1 MRLSQLQIALIV
13 AGILLVVGVLA
24 YNLWQERRARRRI
37 EGAFRPGADALMAR
51 GGARDDGRV
60 EPTLGAA
67 TVAPAA
73 LSPGSDAVPA
83 GPKYD
88 IPMDEVA
95 TLPPEDTATE
105 EDLDVPDDVAPPS
118 GPITRSAMADPAAQG
133 TQPQP
138 DPEIECVVTLQPV
151 RPVFAGKLAQGLHA
165 RLGKPLR
172 WFGRKDEGSAWQRLT
187 GDTPGEFGEVAACL
201 LLADRNG
208 AASRA
213 QLEAFHRV
221 IAELAPHLP
230 AAWSAAPIEEEAA
243 RAEELD
249 RLCAELD
256 MQIGLTIQKP
266 DGSTIPGTKL
276 RGVAEAAGFRLAP
289 NGRFECVQ
297 EETGAVLYTL
307 QSAKGDVFTVDS
319 LRIASVPG
327 VVLVLD
333 VPRVADPAK
342 AFDQLKLAAKRMA
355 VTLGG
360 ELVDDNQRPLTDN
373 ALAAIRAQ
381 VVAASELLAR
391 AQIEPGSPRAHKL
404 FAA

>member
-1 MRLSQLQIALIV
+1 MRLSTLQIGLIV
-13 AGILLVVGVLA
+13 AGVLLVIGVLV
-24 YNLWQERRARRRI
+24 YNAWQERRARRRI
-37 EGAFRPGADALMAR
+37 ESAFRPGADALMAR
-51 GGARDDGRV
+51 GGTRDDARV
-60 EPTLGAA
+60 EPTLGGAA
-67 TVAPAA
+67 SGVRTSAAAAP
-73 LSPGSDAVPA
+73 PA
-83 GPKYD
+83 DGAPFE

-95 TLPPEDTATE
+95 TLPED
-105 EDLDVPDDVAPPS
+105 EDDFPVDAPPS
-118 GPITRSAMADPAAQG
+118 GPITRSAMADPQPAAG

-151 RPVFAGKLAQGLHA
+151 RPVYAGALAAGLHA

-172 WFGRKDEGSAWQRLT
+172 WFGRRDETAPWQRLT

-208 AASRA
+208 AASLA
-213 QLEAFHRV
+213 QIETFHRV
-221 IAELAPHLP
+221 IGELAPSLP
-230 AAWSAAPIEEEAA
+230 AAWSAAPPDEEAA

-256 MQIGLTIQKP
+256 MQIGLTIQRT
-266 DGSTIPGTKL
+266 DGATIPGTKL

-289 NGRFECVQ
+289 SGRFECVQ

-307 QSAKGDVFTVDS
+307 QSLKGDVFTVDS
-319 LRIASVPG
+319 LRIASVSG

-333 VPRVADPAK
+333 VPRVADPPR

-355 VTLGG
+355 HTLGG
-360 ELVDDNQRPLTDN
+360 ELCDDNQRPLTDQ

-381 VVAASELLAR
+381 VVAASELLVR